1 MTMYR
6 AMFGRL
12 TRGCP
17 SYEFP
22 KFECDDDSDP
32 VLQRL
37 AREALREKLEAVQD
51 SDWDLI
57 TVERVVGDP

>member
-1 MTMYR
+1 MYR

-22 KFECDDDSDP
+22 KFECNEDSDSA
-32 VLQRL
+32 LQIL
-37 AREALREKLEAVQD
+37 ARKALREKVGVPQD
-51 SDWDLI
+51 NDWDLI
-57 TVERVVGDP
+57 TVEKVADGPC